1 MAELT
6 DRMGIMA
13 AAEAG
18 VRLTSP
24 ERVVFAQQ
32 GVTKAQL
39 VAYYAAVA
47 ARLLPFLADRPL
59 SLVRCPRGG
68 AGRCFYQ
75 KHDSGGF
82 PEQVKRLAITQRD
95 GETEDYFYIDDAA
108 GLFAATQMNTL
119 EFHIWGSRRDL
130 LEQPDRLVFDID
142 PDEGLA
148 FAAVRAAAFDIRE
161 RLAACGLESYPL
173 VTGGKGIH
181 VVAPLRRASEWP
193 AVKAFAK
200 AFAQRLAADEP
211 ERFVANMSK
220 ASRKGK
226 LFIDY
231 LRNERGATAICPWST
246 RARAGAPCAVPVG
259 WDEVAGLERAD
270 AFPLAAAAMRAG
282 QPDPWP
288 GYFGLD
294 QAITEPM
301 LDAVAGVVTTP

>member
-6 DRMGIMA
+6 DRMGIAA

-24 ERVVFAQQ
+24 DRVVFARQ
-32 GVTKAQL
+32 GVTKAHL

-47 ARLLPFLADRPL
+47 GRMLPFLADRPL

-119 EFHIWGSRRDL
+119 EFHIWGSRRDQ
-130 LEQPDRLVFDID
+130 LERPDRLVFDID
-142 PDEGLA
+142 PDEGLE
-148 FAAVRAAAFDIRE
+148 FAAVRTAAVDIRD
-161 RLAACGLESYPL
+161 RLAASGLGSFPM

-211 ERFVANMSK
+211 ERFVASMSK

-294 QAITEPM
+294 QAITERM